1 MKRGRD
7 DDEKGGGGG
16 GGGGGGVYDDA
27 RYARF
32 REWCDAVGIVT
43 NDDAIEVRSLVDH
56 TAGGGA
62 STSSSTTERRHYAVF
77 AKRDLD
83 PDETVFTVPKSATLC
98 AANSVTMGPRCARG
112 ELGGGLAL
120 NAAAMY
126 ELGSAVGPEEG
137 RGMRFDGFA
146 AILPIRGERMLPM
159 FWDESLLKEL
169 RGTELAEH
177 LEEDEDNFKEDWETT
192 VEALELTEEE
202 LASGDFSLE
211 RFKEVASIAA
221 SRAFYVGG
229 KYGECLVPCA
239 DLFNHR
245 TGENSVAVYG
255 VEDDEDSDEDEA
267 FPDEEEE
274 EEVDDGCLV
283 IKTVK
288 KVKAGDELFNTFG
301 TQSNASLLHKYGF
314 CETHNVDTA
323 TVTLDVSLFEAVY
336 GKSVME
342 SVYEALKTAE
352 VDSDLLE
359 FFECGKY
366 YEVSHD
372 GAIDDEFTALVT
384 AMTRCDAPPLSDDS
398 VKHIIIK
405 IIDARLARY
414 GDLGD
419 LNEELS
425 ESGKPPAGGGVVL
438 REAAR
443 LVRRQEVELLRAAR
457 KALL

>member
-7 DDEKGGGGG
+7 DDGH
-16 GGGGGGVYDDA
+16 DA

-43 NDDAIEVRSLVDH
+43 NDDAIEVRSLVDT
-56 TAGGGA
+56 TAGGGGA
-62 STSSSTTERRHYAVF
+62 SSSSSSARRHYAVF
-77 AKRDLD
+77 AKRDLE

-98 AANSVTMGPRCARG
+98 AANSVTMGPRCERG
-112 ELGGGLAL
+112 KLGGGLAL
-120 NAAAMY
+120 NAAAMR
-126 ELGSAVGPEEG
+126 ELGSATG
-137 RGMRFDGFA
+137 RENRGENTARMRFDGFA
-146 AILPIRGERMLPM
+146 AILPIRGERTLPM
-159 FWDESLLKEL
+159 FWDDSLLKEL
-169 RGTELAEH
+169 RGTELAGH
-177 LEEDEDNFKEDWETT
+177 LEEDEDNFKEDWETCA
-192 VEALELTEEE
+192 EALELTEEE

-255 VEDDEDSDEDEA
+255 VEDEEDSDEDEA
-267 FPDEEEE
+267 FEDDDEEEDD
-274 EEVDDGCLV
+274 DDGCLV

-336 GKSVME
+336 GKDVME
-342 SVYEALKTAE
+342 SVYEALKMVE

-384 AMTRCDAPPLSDDS
+384 AMTRCDTPPVSDDS
-398 VKHIIIK
+398 VKNITMK

-419 LNEELS
+419 LDEELS
-425 ESGKPPAGGGVVL
+425 ESGQPPAGGGVVL
-438 REAAR
+438 RQAAR
-443 LVRRQEVELLRAAR
+443 LVRRQEVELLRAAKNVIDGAR
-457 KALL
+457 

>member
-7 DDEKGGGGG
+7 DDGEDGGGGG
-16 GGGGGGVYDDA
+16 YDDDA

-56 TAGGGA
+56 TAGGVGG
-62 STSSSTTERRHYAVF
+62 SSSSSSTERRHYAVF
-77 AKRDLD
+77 AKRDLN

-126 ELGSAVGPEEG
+126 ELGSAAGREEG
-137 RGMRFDGFA
+137 GGMRFDGFA
-146 AILPIRGERMLPM
+146 AILPIRGERTLPM

-177 LEEDEDNFKEDWETT
+177 LEEDEDNFKEDWETC
-192 VEALELTEEE
+192 VEALELTKEE

-255 VEDDEDSDEDEA
+255 VEDEEDSDEDEA
-267 FPDEEEE
+267 FPGDDEEEE
-274 EEVDDGCLV
+274 DDDGCLV

-323 TVTLDVSLFEAVY
+323 TVTLDVSLFETVY
-336 GKSVME
+336 GKNVME

-372 GAIDDEFTALVT
+372 GAIDDEFTALIT

-398 VKHIIIK
+398 VENISIK

-419 LNEELS
+419 LDEELS

-457 KALL
+457 KVLL

>member
-7 DDEKGGGGG
+7 DAEK
-16 GGGGGGVYDDA
+16 GGGGVYDDA

-56 TAGGGA
+56 TAGGGGGGA
-62 STSSSTTERRHYAVF
+62 AASSSTTERRHYAVF
-77 AKRDLD
+77 AKRDLN

-126 ELGSAVGPEEG
+126 ELGSAVGREEG
-137 RGMRFDGFA
+137 GAMRFDGFA
-146 AILPIRGERMLPM
+146 AILPIRGERTLPM

-177 LEEDEDNFKEDWETT
+177 LEEDEDNFKEDWETA
-192 VEALELTEEE
+192 VEALELTEAE

-255 VEDDEDSDEDEA
+255 VEDEEDSDEDEA
-267 FPDEEEE
+267 FPDDDEEEE
-274 EEVDDGCLV
+274 DDDGCLV

-398 VKHIIIK
+398 VENITIK

-419 LNEELS
+419 LDEELS
-425 ESGKPPAGGGVVL
+425 ESGKPPAGGGVIL

-457 KALL
+457 KTLLL